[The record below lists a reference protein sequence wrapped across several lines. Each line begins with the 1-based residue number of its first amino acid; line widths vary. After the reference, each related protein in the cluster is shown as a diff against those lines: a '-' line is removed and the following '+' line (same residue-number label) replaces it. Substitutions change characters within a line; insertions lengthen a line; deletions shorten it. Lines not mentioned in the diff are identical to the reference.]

1 MQNHTKVYMK
11 FFNYEAGDFIPCE
24 MECGSPAVD
33 VHHLTKQSKFGK
45 KKDKD
50 FIENLC
56 GLCRDCHI
64 KADSDGMFNMFCR
77 IRHLENVCFQIFGL
91 IEINKKV
98 NESRKNFN
106 K

>member
-1 MQNHTKVYMK
+1 MD

-24 MECGSPAVD
+24 MCGSQAVD

-77 IRHLENVCFQIFGL
+77 IRHLENVCHQIYGL
-91 IEINKKV
+91 IELNKKLD
-98 NESRKNFN
+98 ESRKNFN

>member
-1 MQNHTKVYMK
+1 MQNHTKVYMT

-24 MECGSPAVD
+24 MCGSQAVD

-45 KKDKD
+45 KKEKD

-64 KADSDGMFNMFCR
+64 KADSDGMFNMFAR
-77 IRHLENVCFQIFGL
+77 IRHLENVCHQIYGL
-91 IEINKKV
+91 IELNKKL
-98 NESRKNFN
+98 NESRKNDIL
-106 K
+106 

>member
-1 MQNHTKVYMK
+1 MQNHTKVYMT

-24 MECGSPAVD
+24 MCGSQAVD

-77 IRHLENVCFQIFGL
+77 IRHLENVCHQIYGL
-91 IEINKKV
+91 IELNKKLD
-98 NESRKNFN
+98 ESRKNTN

>member
-1 MQNHTKVYMK
+1 MD

-24 MECGSPAVD
+24 MCGSQAVD

-64 KADSDGMFNMFCR
+64 KADSDSMFNMFAR
-77 IRHLENVCFQIFGL
+77 IRHLENVCHQIYGL
-91 IEINKKV
+91 IELNKKLD
-98 NESRKNFN
+98 ESRKDIY

>member
-1 MQNHTKVYMK
+1 MD

-24 MECGSPAVD
+24 MCGSQAVD

-64 KADSDGMFNMFCR
+64 KADSDGMFNMFAR
-77 IRHLENVCFQIFGL
+77 IRHLENVCHQIYGL
-91 IEINKKV
+91 IELNKKLD
-98 NESRKNFN
+98 ESRKDIY

>member
-1 MQNHTKVYMK
+1 MQNHTKVYMD

-24 MECGSPAVD
+24 MCGSQAVD

-64 KADSDGMFNMFCR
+64 KADSDGMFNMFAR
-77 IRHLENVCFQIFGL
+77 IRHLENVCHQIYGL
-91 IEINKKV
+91 IELNKKLD
-98 NESRKNFN
+98 ESRKDIY

>member
-1 MQNHTKVYMK
+1 MQNHTKVYMT

-24 MECGSPAVD
+24 MCGSQAVD

-45 KKDKD
+45 KKEKD

-64 KADSDGMFNMFCR
+64 KADSDSMFNMFAR
-77 IRHLENVCFQIFGL
+77 IKHLELVCHQIFAL
-91 IEINKKV
+91 INLNEKL
-98 NESRKNFN
+98 NESRKDIY

>member
-1 MQNHTKVYMK
+1 MD

-24 MECGSPAVD
+24 MCGSQAVD

-64 KADSDGMFNMFCR
+64 KADSDGMFNMFAR
-77 IRHLENVCFQIFGL
+77 IRHLENVCHQIYGL
-91 IEINKKV
+91 IELNKKL

>member
-1 MQNHTKVYMK
+1 MD

-24 MECGSPAVD
+24 MCGSQAVD

-77 IRHLENVCFQIFGL
+77 IRHLENVCHQIYGL
-91 IEINKKV
+91 IELNKKLD
-98 NESRKNFN
+98 ESRKDIY

>member
-1 MQNHTKVYMK
+1 MQNHTKVYMT

-24 MECGSPAVD
+24 MCGSQAVD

-45 KKDKD
+45 KKEKD

-64 KADSDGMFNMFCR
+64 KADSDGMFNMFAR
-77 IRHLENVCFQIFGL
+77 IRHLENVCHQIYGL
-91 IEINKKV
+91 IELNKKLD
-98 NESRKNFN
+98 ESRKNDIL
-106 K
+106 